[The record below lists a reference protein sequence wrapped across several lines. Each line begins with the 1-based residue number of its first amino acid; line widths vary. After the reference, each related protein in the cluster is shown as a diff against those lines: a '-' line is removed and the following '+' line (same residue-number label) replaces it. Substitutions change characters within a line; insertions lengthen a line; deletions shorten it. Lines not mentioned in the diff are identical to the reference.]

1 MKRFFQFLLFA
12 FVSAALSGCTAGAIY
27 ERSRTYN
34 KTIEFDYQLANSSVK
49 RIIVRGNG
57 GE

>member
-1 MKRFFQFLLFA
+1 MTFLPFA
-12 FVSAALSGCTAGAIY
+12 FASAALSGCTAGAIY
-27 ERSRTYN
+27 ERGRTYN
-34 KTIEFDYQLANSSVK
+34 KTIEFDYQRANSSVK